1 MKTSPTSLNR
11 RGFLQA
17 TGVLGLSALVGGSS
31 LFASGAP
38 EPRLGRRKF
47 GKTGVEVP
55 VLGLGAMFDTVSI
68 PVILQQCYDNGVLYW
83 DTAATYAKGQSEIGI
98 GLFFEKH
105 PEARKD
111 IFLVTKA
118 KAHSPEEMTRSLD
131 RSLERMKTG
140 CVDLFFVHGID
151 NISVVDKPEMKA
163 WAEKAKREGKIRFVG
178 FSTHA
183 NMEQCMLDT
192 PRLGWIDAIM
202 MTYNYANMG
211 SPEMKRAMEAC
222 HEAGV
227 GLTAMKVM
235 ALGQRKPA
243 AGAASEALLAP
254 LTDKG
259 FTPGQAKI
267 KAVLENP
274 QLSCACVQMQNL
286 QIFQENF
293 AAATDRKPLA
303 VADREALRRY
313 AEANGNNYCA
323 GCSRRCEAALANA
336 VPVRD
341 VLRYQM
347 YHESYGMTEEA
358 RHSLAALPREV
369 LARLDETDFAPA
381 ERVCPNR
388 LPLAQLMRQARSL
401 VA

>member
-1 MKTSPTSLNR
+1 MNTSSTTINR

-17 TGVLGLSALVGGSS
+17 TGVLGLTALVGGSS
-31 LFASGAP
+31 LFATHTP
-38 EPRLGRRKF
+38 QPKLGRRKF

-55 VLGLGAMFDTVSI
+55 VLGLGAMFDTVVN

-83 DTAATYAKGQSEIGI
+83 DTAASYAKGQSEIGI

-105 PEARKD
+105 PEVRKN

-118 KAHSPEEMTRSLD
+118 KAHSPEEMTKSLD
-131 RSLERMKTG
+131 RSLERMKTD
-140 CVDLFFVHGID
+140 CVDLFFFHGID
-151 NISVVDKPEMKA
+151 NISAIEKPEMKA
-163 WAEKAKREGKIRFVG
+163 WAENAKKAGKIRFVG
-178 FSTHA
+178 FSTHT
-183 NMEQCMLDT
+183 NMEQCLLGT
-192 PRLGWIDAIM
+192 PKLGWVDGIM
-202 MTYNYANMG
+202 LTYNYTNMRT
-211 SPEMKRAMEAC
+211 PEMKRAMDAC

-235 ALGQRKPA
+235 ALGQRKS
-243 AGAASEALLAP
+243 AGTNTEILLEP
-254 LTDKG
+254 LTAKG

-267 KAVLENP
+267 KAVLENA
-274 QLSCACVQMQNL
+274 QLACACVQMQNL

-293 AAATDRKPLA
+293 AAATDMKPLT

-313 AEANGNNYCA
+313 AEANCTNYCA
-323 GCSRRCEAALANA
+323 GCARRCETALANTI
-336 VPVRD
+336 PVRD

-347 YHESYGMTEEA
+347 YHESYGMTDEA
-358 RHSLAALPREV
+358 RESLAALPSEV
-369 LARLDETDFAPA
+369 LDRLTGTDFSPA
-381 ERVCPNR
+381 EKVCPNR